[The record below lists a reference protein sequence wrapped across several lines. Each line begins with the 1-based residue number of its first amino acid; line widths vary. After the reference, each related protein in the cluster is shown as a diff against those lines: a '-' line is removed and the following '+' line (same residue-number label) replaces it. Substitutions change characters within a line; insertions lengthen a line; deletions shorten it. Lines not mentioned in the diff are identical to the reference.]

1 MAKRQTKFS
10 QTVAVSLL
18 LISTM
23 SYAEAEETIIQQEKI
38 PFQKC
43 LKVIT
48 VSENKLSVAAKI
60 EDISDHKRVASFNL
74 TDGTLTIT
82 CDASKGN
89 ITVST
94 NAN

>member
-1 MAKRQTKFS
+1 MKKRQTKFS

-18 LISTM
+18 FISTL
-23 SYAEAEETIIQQEKI
+23 SYAEAEEKIIQQEKI

-48 VSENKLSVAAKI
+48 VSENKLSVAAEI
-60 EDISDHKRVASFNL
+60 EDISDQKRVASFKL
-74 TDGTLTIT
+74 PDGILTIT
-82 CDASKGN
+82 CDEDKGN

-94 NAN
+94 NTN